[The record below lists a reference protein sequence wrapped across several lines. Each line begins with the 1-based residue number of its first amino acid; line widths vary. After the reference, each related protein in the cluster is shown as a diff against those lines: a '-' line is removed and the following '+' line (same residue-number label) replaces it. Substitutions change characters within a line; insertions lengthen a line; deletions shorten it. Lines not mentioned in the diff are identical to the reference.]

1 VPLAPAAP
9 ISRGQRAKPP
19 QRGGPPAPAT
29 AAEDSTAPVASATA
43 SRWISAEIDDHDR
56 NQPLALGDTYTIAFG
71 VDVERRANA
80 VGDAGLEEGTV
91 FPEGVSDVELTVEL
105 QSNDFDITALKQ
117 TFKLQRAG
125 QSKGKARFEITPKH
139 EGRASLTAIIHKE
152 RNFVQ
157 QMTIMLSVGAA
168 NAEPPATTS
177 AARPRS
183 GVAQIQ
189 GREVMIVMTP
199 AVPSGYDFMARDER
213 GIKTAHLEVEPDE
226 LASAIT
232 AARDALLDVVQ
243 HADETGEDVFQ
254 TRIELA
260 AADTAAALGIM
271 ARAGARLFQVLFKHA
286 GGSQDAASIGGWL
299 RDLVSPGTD
308 AMSIQVMSKR
318 APVPWALLYLGD
330 VSANATLDWQNFL
343 GVRHVIEQLP
353 IVDQLGQG
361 GPAIASDKPCLEVS
375 INLNRRIDDD
385 FRADWVAKQEQFWT
399 DATGVHSR
407 LHVTPRTQRQEF
419 LTALADGTTA
429 DQIVYFYGHAE
440 SAALGAK
447 GGADASSL
455 VLSDARLTLGD
466 LNTLAPTD
474 IKLRGNPLVFI
485 NACESA
491 ELSPL
496 FYDGFVPYFMAKGAR
511 GVIGTECRT
520 PGIFAA
526 EWAQRFFARFLDGEP
541 LGTLTLSLRRE
552 FLERHGNPLGLLY
565 AVHCDGDTQ
574 VQPGL

>member
-1 VPLAPAAP
+1 V
-9 ISRGQRAKPP
+9 
-19 QRGGPPAPAT
+19 
-29 AAEDSTAPVASATA
+29 SATA

-105 QSNDFDITALKQ
+105 QGTDFDITALKQ

-199 AVPSGYDFMARDER
+199 AVPSGYDFMARDAR

-308 AMSIQVMSKR
+308 AMSIQIMSKR

-526 EWAQRFFARFLDGEP
+526 EWAQRFFARFLDGEA

-565 AVHCDGDTQ
+565 AVHCDGDTR

>member
-1 VPLAPAAP
+1 V
-9 ISRGQRAKPP
+9 
-19 QRGGPPAPAT
+19 
-29 AAEDSTAPVASATA
+29 SATA

-105 QSNDFDITALKQ
+105 QGTDFDITALKQ

-199 AVPSGYDFMARDER
+199 AVPSGYDFMARDAR

-308 AMSIQVMSKR
+308 AMSIQIMSKR

-491 ELSPL
+491 ERSPL

-526 EWAQRFFARFLDGEP
+526 EWAQRFFARFLDGEA

-565 AVHCDGDTQ
+565 AVHCDGDTR

>member
-1 VPLAPAAP
+1 
-9 ISRGQRAKPP
+9 
-19 QRGGPPAPAT
+19 
-29 AAEDSTAPVASATA
+29 
-43 SRWISAEIDDHDR
+43 
-56 NQPLALGDTYTIAFG
+56 
-71 VDVERRANA
+71 
-80 VGDAGLEEGTV
+80 
-91 FPEGVSDVELTVEL
+91 
-105 QSNDFDITALKQ
+105 
-117 TFKLQRAG
+117 
-125 QSKGKARFEITPKH
+125 
-139 EGRASLTAIIHKE
+139 
-152 RNFVQ
+152 
-157 QMTIMLSVGAA
+157 
-168 NAEPPATTS
+168 
-177 AARPRS
+177 
-183 GVAQIQ
+183 
-189 GREVMIVMTP
+189 
-199 AVPSGYDFMARDER
+199 
-213 GIKTAHLEVEPDE
+213 
-226 LASAIT
+226 
-232 AARDALLDVVQ
+232 
-243 HADETGEDVFQ
+243 
-254 TRIELA
+254 
-260 AADTAAALGIM
+260 M

-574 VQPGL
+574 VHPGL